1 MAVNYLRSTKSKIRE
16 CLEKGIFGYY
26 KGALEK
32 CPFIIFLNQD
42 AHRRLSSE
50 AEMSLWVQDG
60 RMDHDR
66 GMNQDA
72 KDERIDHDYNQMSLE
87 IPRYCRGVPNTPA
100 PFKHDLISISD

>member
-72 KDERIDHDYNQMSLE
+72 KDERIKQEYIQIENLE
-87 IPRYCRGVPNTPA
+87 TPRG
-100 PFKHDLISISD
+100 